1 MVYTPLAINGHYNTS
16 MLIKKNEYQQHF
28 CSGFTGVTQSDLYY
42 QSGGGLSLY
51 HNVYTCHK
59 KKNDYC

>member
-1 MVYTPLAINGHYNTS
+1 MGIKYFYVD
-16 MLIKKNEYQQHF
+16 KKNEYQQHF